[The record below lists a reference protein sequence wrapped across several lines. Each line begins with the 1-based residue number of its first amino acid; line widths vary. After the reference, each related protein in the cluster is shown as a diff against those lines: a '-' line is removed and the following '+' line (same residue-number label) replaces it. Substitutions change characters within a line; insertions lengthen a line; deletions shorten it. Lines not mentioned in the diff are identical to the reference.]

1 VRVVLDGSAL
11 PVYAGAL
18 AAAERGIRTGGDA
31 RNRRYLDGH
40 VDVAVGE
47 AVEALAYDPQ
57 TSGGLLAAVEPAV
70 VADLTGVGF
79 VPVGEV
85 AAADPE
91 PRVTLA

>member
-1 VRVVLDGSAL
+1 
-11 PVYAGAL
+11 
-18 AAAERGIRTGGDA
+18 
-31 RNRRYLDGH
+31 
-40 VDVAVGE
+40 VAVGE